1 MATKLQD
8 KKTRKPKIKKGK
20 AIILAVL
27 VCILIGA
34 LVYLVNDSINFSLSN
49 ETDSIATV
57 NQVENQE
64 ASHETTKPVEDEITD
79 VSSLPSKMGKYEV
92 IGQLVIEKIGVKRN
106 ILAICDD
113 PALDLSIAK
122 LYGPEVNEPG
132 NFCVCGHRETM
143 LKTLDTLKKGDT
155 LYMINKKTKTKV
167 TYEIYKVY
175 ECSPYDLSCL
185 DQNEDG
191 KREVTIITCTPS
203 GAKRVVCKARAT

>member
-1 MATKLQD
+1 MATNLQGR
-8 KKTRKPKIKKGK
+8 KTRKTKMKKGK
-20 AIILAVL
+20 VVILTVL
-27 VCILIGA
+27 VFILIGA
-34 LVYLVNDSINFSLSN
+34 LVYLMNDSLNFGVSN
-49 ETDSIATV
+49 EIDCIAVV
-57 NQVENQE
+57 NQVANN
-64 ASHETTKPVEDEITD
+64 EIIRPQKVKTTD
-79 VSSLPSKMGKYEV
+79 VSSLPSKMGNYEV
-92 IGQLVIEKIGVKRN
+92 VGQLVIDKIGVKRN

-143 LKTLDTLKKGDT
+143 FKTLDTLKKGDT

-167 TYEIYKVY
+167 NYEVYKVY

-185 DQNEDG
+185 EQNEDG

>member
-1 MATKLQD
+1 MATNLQGR
-8 KKTRKPKIKKGK
+8 KTRKTKMKKGK
-20 AIILAVL
+20 VVILTVL

-34 LVYLVNDSINFSLSN
+34 LVYLMNDSLNFGVSN
-49 ETDSIATV
+49 EIDCIAVV
-57 NQVENQE
+57 NQVANN
-64 ASHETTKPVEDEITD
+64 EIIRPQKVKTTD
-79 VSSLPSKMGKYEV
+79 VSSLPSKMGNYEV
-92 IGQLVIEKIGVKRN
+92 VGQLVIDKIGVKRN

-143 LKTLDTLKKGDT
+143 FKTLDTLKKGDT

-167 TYEIYKVY
+167 NYEVYKVY

-185 DQNEDG
+185 EQNEDG

>member
-1 MATKLQD
+1 MATNLQGRKT
-8 KKTRKPKIKKGK
+8 KKTKIRKGK
-20 AIILAVL
+20 AIILTVL
-27 VCILIGA
+27 VCILIGT
-34 LVYLVNDSINFSLSN
+34 LVYLVNDSLNFSTFN
-49 ETDSIATV
+49 EAGSIAIV
-57 NQVENQE
+57 NQAAN
-64 ASHETTKPVEDEITD
+64 SETVKPAKDKTTD
-79 VSSLPSKMGKYEV
+79 VSSIPNKMGNYEV
-92 IGQLVIEKIGVKRN
+92 VGQLVIDKIGVKRN

>member
-1 MATKLQD
+1 MATNLQG
-8 KKTRKPKIKKGK
+8 KKKRKTKMKKGK
-20 AIILAVL
+20 AIILTVL

-34 LVYLVNDSINFSLSN
+34 LVYLVNDSINFGLSN
-49 ETDSIATV
+49 ETDSIAVV
-57 NQVENQE
+57 NQIKNQE
-64 ASHETTKPVEDEITD
+64 DNNEIKDKTID
-79 VSSLPSKMGKYEV
+79 VSSIPNKMGNYEV
-92 IGQLVIEKIGVKRN
+92 VGQLVIDKIGVKRN
-106 ILAICDD
+106 ILAICDN

-143 LKTLDTLKKGDT
+143 LKKLDTLKKGDT

-167 TYEIYKVY
+167 NYEIYKVY

>member
-1 MATKLQD
+1 MATNLQGR
-8 KKTRKPKIKKGK
+8 KTRKTKMKKGK
-20 AIILAVL
+20 VVILTGL
-27 VCILIGA
+27 VFILIGA
-34 LVYLVNDSINFSLSN
+34 LVYLMNDSLNFGVSN
-49 ETDSIATV
+49 EIDCIAVV
-57 NQVENQE
+57 NQVANN
-64 ASHETTKPVEDEITD
+64 EIIRPQKVKTTD
-79 VSSLPSKMGKYEV
+79 VSSLPSKMGNYEV
-92 IGQLVIEKIGVKRN
+92 VGQLVIDKIGVKRN

-143 LKTLDTLKKGDT
+143 FKTLDTLKKGDT

-167 TYEIYKVY
+167 NYEVYKVY

-185 DQNEDG
+185 EQNEDG

>member
-1 MATKLQD
+1 MATNLQG
-8 KKTRKPKIKKGK
+8 KKTRKPKMKKGK
-20 AIILAVL
+20 VVTLTVL
-27 VCILIGA
+27 VCILTGA
-34 LVYLVNDSINFSLSN
+34 LVYLVNDSLNFGASN
-49 ETDSIATV
+49 ETDSIAVV
-57 NQVENQE
+57 NQVQNQGANNE
-64 ASHETTKPVEDEITD
+64 ITKPAKDETTD
-79 VSSLPSKMGKYEV
+79 VSGLPNKMGNYEV
-92 IGQLVIEKIGVKRN
+92 VGQLVIEKIGVKRN

-167 TYEIYKVY
+167 NYEIYRVY

>member
-1 MATKLQD
+1 M
-8 KKTRKPKIKKGK
+8 KKGK
-20 AIILAVL
+20 AIILTVL

-34 LVYLVNDSINFSLSN
+34 LVYLVNDSINFGLSN
-49 ETDSIATV
+49 ETDSIAVV
-57 NQVENQE
+57 NQIKNQE
-64 ASHETTKPVEDEITD
+64 DNNEIKDKTID
-79 VSSLPSKMGKYEV
+79 VSSIPNKMGNYEV
-92 IGQLVIEKIGVKRN
+92 VGQLVIDKIGVKRN
-106 ILAICDD
+106 ILAICDN

>member
-1 MATKLQD
+1 MATNLQGRKT
-8 KKTRKPKIKKGK
+8 KKSKIRKGK
-20 AIILAVL
+20 AIILTVL

-34 LVYLVNDSINFSLSN
+34 LVYLVNDSLNFSSFN
-49 ETDSIATV
+49 EAGSIAIV
-57 NQVENQE
+57 NQVAN
-64 ASHETTKPVEDEITD
+64 SETVKPAKDKTTD
-79 VSSLPSKMGKYEV
+79 VSSIPNKMGNYEV
-92 IGQLVIEKIGVKRN
+92 VGQLVIDKIGVKRN

>member
-1 MATKLQD
+1 M
-8 KKTRKPKIKKGK
+8 KKGK
-20 AIILAVL
+20 VVILTVL

-34 LVYLVNDSINFSLSN
+34 LVYLMNDSLNFGVSN
-49 ETDSIATV
+49 EIDCIAVV
-57 NQVENQE
+57 NQVANN
-64 ASHETTKPVEDEITD
+64 EIIRPQKVKTTD
-79 VSSLPSKMGKYEV
+79 VSSLPSKMGNYEV
-92 IGQLVIEKIGVKRN
+92 VGQLVIDKIGVKRN

-143 LKTLDTLKKGDT
+143 FKTLDTLKKGDT

-167 TYEIYKVY
+167 NYEVYKVY

-185 DQNEDG
+185 EQNEDG

>member
-1 MATKLQD
+1 MATNLQG
-8 KKTRKPKIKKGK
+8 KKNKKPKIKKGK
-20 AIILAVL
+20 TIILAIL

-34 LVYLVNDSINFSLSN
+34 LVYLVNDSVNSSVPN
-49 ETDSIATV
+49 QENSIAVV
-57 NQVENQE
+57 NQVANQE
-64 ASHETTKPVEDEITD
+64 SNSTTTKPVKDEITD

-92 IGQLVIEKIGVKRN
+92 VGQLVIEKIGVKRN

-143 LKTLDTLKKGDT
+143 LKTLDTLKKDDT

-167 TYEIYKVY
+167 NYKIYKVY

>member
-1 MATKLQD
+1 M
-8 KKTRKPKIKKGK
+8 KKGK
-20 AIILAVL
+20 AVILTVL

-34 LVYLVNDSINFSLSN
+34 LVYLMNDSLNFGVSN
-49 ETDSIATV
+49 EIDCIAVV
-57 NQVENQE
+57 NQVANN
-64 ASHETTKPVEDEITD
+64 EIIRPQKVKTTD
-79 VSSLPSKMGKYEV
+79 VSSLPSKMGNYEV
-92 IGQLVIEKIGVKRN
+92 VGQLVIDKIGVKRN

-143 LKTLDTLKKGDT
+143 FKTLDTLKKGDT

-167 TYEIYKVY
+167 NYEVYKVY

-185 DQNEDG
+185 EQNEDG

>member
-1 MATKLQD
+1 MATNLQGR
-8 KKTRKPKIKKGK
+8 KTRKTKMKKGK
-20 AIILAVL
+20 AVILTVL

-34 LVYLVNDSINFSLSN
+34 LVYLMNDSLNFGVSN
-49 ETDSIATV
+49 EIDCIAVV
-57 NQVENQE
+57 NQVANN
-64 ASHETTKPVEDEITD
+64 EIIRPQNVKTTD
-79 VSSLPSKMGKYEV
+79 VSSLPSKMGNYEV
-92 IGQLVIEKIGVKRN
+92 VGQLVIDKIGVKRN

-143 LKTLDTLKKGDT
+143 FKTLDTLKKGDT

-167 TYEIYKVY
+167 NYEVYKVY

-185 DQNEDG
+185 EQNEDG

>member
-1 MATKLQD
+1 MATNLQN
-8 KKTRKPKIKKGK
+8 KKISRLKMKRGK
-20 AIILAVL
+20 AIILIIL
-27 VCILIGA
+27 VGILIGSI
-34 LVYLVNDSINFSLSN
+34 VYLVNDSLNLGLSN
-49 ETDSIATV
+49 ETDSIAVIKQTE
-57 NQVENQE
+57 NQVDNNEI
-64 ASHETTKPVEDEITD
+64 TKPAKDERIN
-79 VSSLPSKMGKYEV
+79 VSSIPSKMGNYEV
-92 IGQLVIEKIGVKRN
+92 VGQLVIDKIEVKRN

-143 LKTLDTLKKGDT
+143 LKKLDTLKKGDT

-167 TYEIYKVY
+167 NYEIYKVY

-185 DQNEDG
+185 GQNEDG

-203 GAKRVVCKARAT
+203 GAKRVICKARAT